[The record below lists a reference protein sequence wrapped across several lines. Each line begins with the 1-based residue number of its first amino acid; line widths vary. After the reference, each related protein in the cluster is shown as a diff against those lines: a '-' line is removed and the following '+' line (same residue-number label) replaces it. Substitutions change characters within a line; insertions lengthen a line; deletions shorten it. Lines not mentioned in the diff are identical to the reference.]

1 MEENLPND
9 RFEEFIKESF
19 KDHQADPGDHLWNKI
34 NQSLGTVPVSSP
46 GIALKHWAMA
56 IAAAVV

>member
-19 KDHQADPGDHLWNKI
+19 KDHQADPGI
-34 NQSLGTVPVSSP
+34 TY
-46 GIALKHWAMA
+46 GIR
-56 IAAAVV
+56 